1 MDIQLDNV
9 TYTSKAGHRLEIV
22 IVSEKNGLF
31 SRRFYLY
38 SPVLKS
44 VRLQV
49 QGTYFELNSKN
60 EIIFGS
66 VPSGHMI
73 EDMTRGHFREGF
85 TGCISDI
92 EVQDID
98 ILADISDDL
107 IGENILECDEE

>member
-1 MDIQLDNV
+1 
-9 TYTSKAGHRLEIV
+9 
-22 IVSEKNGLF
+22 
-31 SRRFYLY
+31 
-38 SPVLKS
+38 
-44 VRLQV
+44 
-49 QGTYFELNSKN
+49 
-60 EIIFGS
+60 
-66 VPSGHMI
+66 MI